1 MFVIPAILAVLN
13 ILLIVFYFYLTRIDQ
28 RNALKETE
36 RLRDELREMDRK
48 LIYAHWNH
56 QYAENNK

>member
-1 MFVIPAILAVLN
+1 MFVIPATLAVLN
-13 ILLIVFYFYLTRIDQ
+13 ILLVVFYFYLTLIDQ

-48 LIYAHWNH
+48 LIYGYWEH
-56 QYAENNK
+56 QYSENNK

>member
-36 RLRDELREMDRK
+36 RIRDELREMDRK
-48 LIYAHWNH
+48 LIYGYWNH
-56 QYAENNK
+56 QYSENNK